1 MALKKTPKAD
11 LRRKYQRFVE
21 VSLIIAL
28 ILTIFAF
35 KYFPDTQ
42 AEEVYFEQEQ
52 ELVKME
58 EVAVTKIENRPPPP
72 PRPLVPVE
80 APTDDVLDD
89 IEIADTDLDV
99 NEEVAAPPPP
109 PAAEKKEEVAEEP
122 VFFVAVEEMP
132 EPIGGIK
139 AIQDNI
145 VYPDLAKKAN
155 VQGRVYVK
163 AYVDEQGNVSK
174 VELIKGIGAGCDEA
188 GMDAVKKTKFK
199 PGKQRGK
206 PVKVQVA
213 IPIIFKLQ

>member
-1 MALKKTPKAD
+1 VALKKTPKAD